1 MWIKKCL
8 KVKKK
13 SIANYGGLLSS
24 NVTERGWLINVW
36 KQKNIATNYGGYFVN
51 FFCLVV
57 VVVVFLGETMFTL
70 VTGKGGSKLY
80 FLKISY

>member
-51 FFCLVV
+51 FFLFGCW
-57 VVVVFLGETMFTL
+57 FFFFGETMFTL

>member
-13 SIANYGGLLSS
+13 SIANYCGLLSS

-57 VVVVFLGETMFTL
+57 VVFFLGETMFTL
-70 VTGKGGSKLY
+70 VTGGSKLY

>member
-1 MWIKKCL
+1 MFKS
-8 KVKKK
+8 KKK
-13 SIANYGGLLSS
+13 IIANYGGLLSS

-57 VVVVFLGETMFTL
+57 VFFFFGETMFTL

>member
-1 MWIKKCL
+1 MDQKMFKS
-8 KVKKK
+8 KKK

-57 VVVVFLGETMFTL
+57 VVFFLGETMFTL

>member
-1 MWIKKCL
+1 MFKS
-8 KVKKK
+8 KKK
-13 SIANYGGLLSS
+13 IIANYGGLLSS

-57 VVVVFLGETMFTL
+57 VFFFFGETMFTL
-70 VTGKGGSKLY
+70 VTEKGGSKLY
-80 FLKISY
+80 F

>member
-1 MWIKKCL
+1 MFENKK
-8 KVKKK
+8 
-13 SIANYGGLLSS
+13 ILLQIM
-24 NVTERGWLINVW
+24 GDILLI
-36 KQKNIATNYGGYFVN
+36 

-57 VVVVFLGETMFTL
+57 GFFFGETMFTL

>member
-1 MWIKKCL
+1 MDQKMFKS
-8 KVKKK
+8 KKK
-13 SIANYGGLLSS
+13 IIANYGGLLSS

-57 VVVVFLGETMFTL
+57 VVVFFLVKPCL
-70 VTGKGGSKLY
+70 HL
-80 FLKISY
+80 

>member
-1 MWIKKCL
+1 MFKS
-8 KVKKK
+8 KKK
-13 SIANYGGLLSS
+13 IIANYGGLLSS

-36 KQKNIATNYGGYFVN
+36 KQKNIATNYGGYFIN
-51 FFCLVV
+51 FFL
-57 VVVVFLGETMFTL
+57 FGETMFTL

>member
-13 SIANYGGLLSS
+13 IIANYGGLLSS

-51 FFCLVV
+51 FFFVWLLV
-57 VVVVFLGETMFTL
+57 FFFGETMFTL